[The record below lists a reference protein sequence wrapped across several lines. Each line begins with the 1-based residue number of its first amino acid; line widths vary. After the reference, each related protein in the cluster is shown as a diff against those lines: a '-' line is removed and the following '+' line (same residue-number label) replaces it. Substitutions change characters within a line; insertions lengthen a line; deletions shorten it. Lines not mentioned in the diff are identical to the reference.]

1 VADPLARRTLGPSRA
16 TPGTFGGGPVPIT
29 REEMRRLRQA
39 AERGW
44 KVPDEIRTDALCR
57 IAELLESPG
66 LTPRD
71 LASILRTLAAFDRT
85 DMLDERLTL
94 DRAKWSAAR
103 PRETVETAADLARQ
117 LLDAAR
123 AYREEVPDADAEGS
137 PECADVGDGGV
148 DGGREPRRD
157 DPAAHGGDPGA

>member
-1 VADPLARRTLGPSRA
+1 MADPSRNAPSAPSRA
-16 TPGTFGGGPVPIT
+16 TPGAFGGGPVPIT

-71 LASILRTLAAFDRT
+71 LASILV
-85 DMLDERLTL
+85 RLRVCL
-94 DRAKWSAAR
+94 VR
-103 PRETVETAADLARQ
+103 
-117 LLDAAR
+117 
-123 AYREEVPDADAEGS
+123 
-137 PECADVGDGGV
+137 GV
-148 DGGREPRRD
+148 QVLFRHALSGL
-157 DPAAHGGDPGA
+157 

>member
-1 VADPLARRTLGPSRA
+1 MADPLARRTLGPSRA

-44 KVPDEIRTDALCR
+44 KVPDEIRTDALGR
-57 IAELLESPG
+57 VAELLESPG

-71 LASILRTLAAFDRT
+71 LASILRALVTFDRT
-85 DMLDERLTL
+85 DMLDEKLTL
-94 DRAKWSAAR
+94 DRAKWAAGR
-103 PRETVETAADLARQ
+103 PRAAVETAADLARQ

-123 AYREEVPDADAEGS
+123 GHEE
-137 PECADVGDGGV
+137 
-148 DGGREPRRD
+148 
-157 DPAAHGGDPGA
+157 PGP